1 MEEFFQI
8 QSSQTNNGEV
18 LWFENEA
25 FLMNQSA
32 FASFRNQ
39 SIEGF
44 GVSGYGNVSAN
55 HRNMNKRMM
64 EFLKK
69 SWIPKIGE
77 VKMEREKVHK
87 HMIKERIRR
96 EKQKQSYLDLH
107 KLLPMG
113 TKGEKNAIVQTAASR
128 IQELQKYKESLK
140 KRNDE
145 LQMILA
151 ESKKEEFEKA
161 KIKVKINYPIYGIDS
176 MLEVLKCLK
185 NCGTKANAI
194 QSSFSQQEF
203 SSILEIE
210 TKIGAAEVE
219 KAVQNTLFET
229 ERNFRAHQLPM
240 TWLTS
245 ATE

>member
-113 TKGEKNAIVQTAASR
+113 TKVSTFPYLQLTGSSCGSSHNTCIRVDCLHHIFGVRPFPGPNCPLKFFGLVIYILHISWFQYFNFFLLFKHLIFWEAYHKSFNA
-128 IQELQKYKESLK
+128 
-140 KRNDE
+140 
-145 LQMILA
+145 
-151 ESKKEEFEKA
+151 
-161 KIKVKINYPIYGIDS
+161 P
-176 MLEVLKCLK
+176 
-185 NCGTKANAI
+185 
-194 QSSFSQQEF
+194 
-203 SSILEIE
+203 
-210 TKIGAAEVE
+210 
-219 KAVQNTLFET
+219 
-229 ERNFRAHQLPM
+229 
-240 TWLTS
+240 
-245 ATE
+245 